1 MEVFYMRVYVLDE
14 ENELDLEMKVNEILA
29 NYDTED
35 VFDIKY
41 SVAVTYDEREQ
52 IYCFSCMIIYDDN
65 IELNNSKLGS
75 M

>member
-1 MEVFYMRVYVLDE
+1 MRVYVLDE

-52 IYCFSCMIIYDDN
+52 IYCFSCMII
-65 IELNNSKLGS
+65 LK
-75 M
+75 

>member
-1 MEVFYMRVYVLDE
+1 MHVYVLDE

-52 IYCFSCMIIYDDN
+52 IYCFSCMII
-65 IELNNSKLGS
+65 LK
-75 M
+75 